1 MLQQFLDIIFAVHL
15 GTSGGWL
22 LVSIAFW
29 GLTGGLYWHLAIT
42 SYTGI
47 KQYAFSL
54 MALSLHCGIQHFL
67 LSVEM

>member
-1 MLQQFLDIIFAVHL
+1 MLQQFLNIIFMGYL
-15 GTSGGWL
+15 GTSGDWL

-29 GLTGGLYWHLAIT
+29 GLTWGLYWHLTIR

-67 LSVEM
+67 LSVGM